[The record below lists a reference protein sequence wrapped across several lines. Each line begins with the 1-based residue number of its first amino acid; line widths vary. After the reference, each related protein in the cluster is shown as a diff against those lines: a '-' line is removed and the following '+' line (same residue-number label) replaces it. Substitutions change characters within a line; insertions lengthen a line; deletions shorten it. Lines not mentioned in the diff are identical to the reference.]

1 VVQEIDKS
9 STELSLLIK
18 DVKAI
23 RQEIAS
29 LNSVLPNLITNIA
42 INVNEIK
49 IIRDQLE
56 EFTRKKINL
65 MQKLVRL
72 LSLE

>member
-1 VVQEIDKS
+1 MVQEIDKS
-9 STELSLLIK
+9 ETQLSKLIK
-18 DVKAI
+18 DLKVV

-29 LNSVLPNLITNIA
+29 LNVVLPNLITSIA

-56 EFTRKKINL
+56 EFTNKKQNL

-72 LSLE
+72 L

>member
-9 STELSLLIK
+9 ETQLSKLIK
-18 DVKAI
+18 DLKVV

-29 LNSVLPNLITNIA
+29 LNVVLPNLITSIA

-56 EFTRKKINL
+56 EFTNKKQNL

-72 LSLE
+72 L

>member
-1 VVQEIDKS
+1 MVQEIDKS

>member
-1 VVQEIDKS
+1 MLSVVQEIDKS
-9 STELSLLIK
+9 ETQLSKLIK
-18 DVKAI
+18 DLKVV

-29 LNSVLPNLITNIA
+29 LNVVLPNLITSIA

-56 EFTRKKINL
+56 EFTNKKQNL

-72 LSLE
+72 L